1 LHCQGI
7 LIYRFNLILDQV
19 QGYET
24 RLQQQQTELENASEK
39 LDSAGKECWR
49 LSSENGNFISKVI
62 YHFHDG
68 NVFAC
73 AFQNCLRERKENTDE
88 RTVQIYH
95 NTDRQSE
102 KKTPIKK

>member
-73 AFQNCLRERKENTDE
+73 AFQNCEREKRE
-88 RTVQIYH
+88 Y
-95 NTDRQSE
+95 
-102 KKTPIKK
+102 

>member
-1 LHCQGI
+1 L
-7 LIYRFNLILDQV
+7 
-19 QGYET
+19 GYET

-73 AFQNCLRERKENTDE
+73 AFQNCLPPTFYW
-88 RTVQIYH
+88 YH
-95 NTDRQSE
+95 SVPHYIDLLFN
-102 KKTPIKK
+102 